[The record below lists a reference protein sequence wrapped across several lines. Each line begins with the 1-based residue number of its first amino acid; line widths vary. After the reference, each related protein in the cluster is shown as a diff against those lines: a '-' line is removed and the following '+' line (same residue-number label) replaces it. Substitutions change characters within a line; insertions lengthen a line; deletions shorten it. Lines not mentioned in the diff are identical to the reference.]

1 MRVAV
6 VKKDKKEPVIK
17 ALPHK
22 EKPPMEKA
30 VEKFVNHICR
40 DDSFNLSGAISE
52 IKAPLDMRR
61 KLPDLLSRG
70 YMLLFKQQLTMLSN
84 TATYKS
90 LRQPRTFLKALAD
103 NVSAWF

>member
-1 MRVAV
+1 
-6 VKKDKKEPVIK
+6 
-17 ALPHK
+17 
-22 EKPPMEKA
+22 MEKA